1 MQPFIDSLTNL
12 KDKIVQAFSAWD
24 TSKSIWENLKNIGGI
39 IKDSVIEWWNES
51 PFKKL
56 WDETVWPMVKPFIES
71 LTDLKNKIVN
81 AFRGWD
87 SNKSIWDNLKNLAS
101 TIKTAIIEWWNDDKN
116 PIKAVYNKYIAPI
129 V

>member
-1 MQPFIDSLTNL
+1 MNL

-71 LTDLKNKIVN
+71 LTDLKNRIVN

-87 SNKSIWDNLKNLAS
+87 SNKSIWENLKNLAS
-101 TIKTAIIEWWNDDKN
+101 TIRTAIVEWWSDDKN